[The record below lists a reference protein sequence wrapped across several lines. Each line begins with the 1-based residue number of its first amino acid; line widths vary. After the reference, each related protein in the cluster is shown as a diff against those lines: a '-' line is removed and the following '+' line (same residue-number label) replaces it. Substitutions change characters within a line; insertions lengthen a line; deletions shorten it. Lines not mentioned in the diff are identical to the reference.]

1 MVAKAQ
7 GEDANR
13 EENAQGR
20 YHRREQKPVAN
31 VGDGG
36 GVVHHTVDGITDALV
51 VKGGH
56 VDAFPGEAVDVLYD
70 GRDFTLLRA
79 ERITSGNT
87 NAPTY
92 VIAEK
97 GARAILKSVQSGPN

>member
-56 VDAFPGEAVDVLYD
+56 GQGLDPRKE
-70 GRDFTLLRA
+70 
-79 ERITSGNT
+79 E
-87 NAPTY
+87 
-92 VIAEK
+92 
-97 GARAILKSVQSGPN
+97 RAIVMVERLC